1 MAGEVDSESMEGPE
15 SNDKDLG
22 LYPKSPNKL

>member
-22 LYPKSPNKL
+22 LYPKNPNKL